1 MSYKPS
7 GLSAMPLAEWTEH
20 LDNAY
25 RATHVAPK
33 TGRWVPCRNC
43 GKRADYMGVDT
54 HPIYGWV
61 TGSRFVC
68 GSGHIT
74 YRKGMGNE

>member
-7 GLSAMPLAEWTEH
+7 GLSAMPLPEWEVVDAKS
-20 LDNAY
+20 LQP
-25 RATHVAPK
+25 APK
-33 TGRWVPCRNC
+33 TGRWVRCRNC
-43 GKRADYMGVDT
+43 GERADYMGVAT
-54 HPIYGWV
+54 HPKYGWV

>member
-7 GLSAMPLAEWTEH
+7 GLAAMTLPEWEVVDTKS
-20 LDNAY
+20 L
-25 RATHVAPK
+25 RPAPK
-33 TGRWVPCRNC
+33 TGRWVRCRNC
-43 GKRADYMGVDT
+43 GERADYMGVATD
-54 HPIYGWV
+54 PKYGWV